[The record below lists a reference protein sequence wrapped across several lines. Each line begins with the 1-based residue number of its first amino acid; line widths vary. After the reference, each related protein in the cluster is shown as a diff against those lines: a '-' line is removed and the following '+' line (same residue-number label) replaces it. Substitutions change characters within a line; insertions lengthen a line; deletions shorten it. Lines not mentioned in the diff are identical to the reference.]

1 MCFSFNYNDFHNI
14 WHGFYRYFKYLC
26 ILIFVRMKKLVQK
39 IVFILVVVILWQ
51 SGTFAQTKHQVSITS
66 NKIEPANL
74 VIDPNDTV
82 EFIWPGNSSSM
93 HPIKSDDGSNAISS
107 PDGVKSYKIYDN
119 HKDVFAGRTFTYVC
133 TIHSSMKGTITVNLG
148 LGGISDLK
156 ESKYEFQVS
165 PNPFDDELNLTI
177 FPGNKNVKFIKIFDI
192 IGKEVASID
201 LSSKVG
207 PSAYKVDFSNLR
219 PGLYFCNVYSDK
231 GIIETR
237 KILRNRS

>member
-1 MCFSFNYNDFHNI
+1 
-14 WHGFYRYFKYLC
+14 
-26 ILIFVRMKKLVQK
+26 MKKHIQK
-39 IVFILVVVILWQ
+39 LFFIVFMVIWGLAV
-51 SGTFAQTKHQVSITS
+51 SVAQTHQVAVVSFRFDPEVL
-66 NKIEPANL
+66 N
-74 VIDPNDTV
+74 VGPNDTI
-82 EFIWPGNSSSM
+82 EFVWPGNGNSSSF
-93 HPIKSDDGSNAISS
+93 HPVKANDNSFASTPGLTSFKVLAKNLSPGSNN
-107 PDGVKSYKIYDN
+107 PY
-119 HKDVFAGRTFTYVC
+119 FC
-133 TIHSSMKGTITVNLG
+133 TAHNSMQGTINVSLAAS
-148 LGGISDLK
+148 LADLK
-156 ESKYEFQVS
+156 ESKYEFQVT
-165 PNPFDDELNLTI
+165 PNPFEDELNLTI

>member
-1 MCFSFNYNDFHNI
+1 
-14 WHGFYRYFKYLC
+14 
-26 ILIFVRMKKLVQK
+26 MKRLVQK
-39 IVFILVVVILWQ
+39 IVFILAVVILWQ
-51 SGTFAQTKHQVSITS
+51 GGTLAQTTHQVIIS
-66 NKIEPANL
+66 NSKIEPAML
-74 VIDPNDTV
+74 GIDPNDTV
-82 EFIWPGNSSSM
+82 EFIWVGNSSSM
-93 HPIKSDDGSNAISS
+93 HPIKSDDGSNLISS

-119 HKDVFAGRTFTYVC
+119 HRELFAGRTFTYAC
-133 TIHSSMKGTITVNLG
+133 TIHSGMKGSIAVGLG
-148 LGGISDLK
+148 LGGLTDLK
-156 ESKYEFQVS
+156 ESKYEFQVT
-165 PNPFDDELNLTI
+165 PNPFEDELNLTI